1 MRKVIALTGINGF
14 LGTSLYSMLVE
25 LESYLILKVARNS
38 NKQKNLASYAL
49 DLSKRINE
57 SECEWLTEVDAI
69 IHCAARAHIM
79 KEAAADPLSEYRKV
93 NTEGTLRLASIAAEK
108 GVRRFIYIS
117 SIKVHGERNHTDNS
131 IDEESQLEPVDPYGI
146 SKLEAEIGL
155 REIAQQTGMEVVI
168 IRPPLIYGPGVK
180 ANFESMMKWLSKDRP
195 LPLGAV
201 NNRRSLVGI
210 DNLCNFI
217 QLCIEHPKAANETFL
232 ISDQDDVS
240 TSELLNRLKNAMNS
254 KSVILPVPT
263 SLMKL
268 GATIVGK
275 GTVAQRLFDN
285 LFVTSDKA
293 SRLLDWTPPYTM
305 DEQLQK
311 TADHFLK
318 R

>member
-1 MRKVIALTGINGF
+1 MTRVILSGARGF
-14 LGTSLYSMLVE
+14 LGAYLVGLLKRQYSVIE
-25 LESYLILKVARNS
+25 IVRNKVNNS
-38 NKQKNLASYAL
+38 QKVI
-49 DLSKRINE
+49 DLSCCLNE
-57 SECEWLTEVDAI
+57 QSFDWLSNEDVF

-79 KEAAADPLSEYRKV
+79 KEAAADPLTEYRKV
-93 NTEGTLRLASIAAEK
+93 NTEGTLRLAEISAKK
-108 GVRRFIYIS
+108 GVKRFIYIS
-117 SIKVHGERNHTDNS
+117 SIKVHGERNHTDNA

-155 REIAQQTGMEVVI
+155 REIAQKTGMEVVI

-217 QLCIEHPKAANETFL
+217 QVCIEHSKAANETFL

-240 TSELLNRLKNAMNS
+240 TTELLNRLKNAMNS

-293 SRLLDWTPPYTM
+293 SRLLGWTPPYTM
-305 DEQLQK
+305 EEQLQK